1 VAGPAKLSQFSVV
14 PQRDTIF
21 NELYRPICATWSMAT
36 YFHYWIGAGALALL
50 AMIVPVWLIVDDKPL
65 EAVLIGFPVIA
76 LLAGFIA
83 MSIGFLRK
91 E

>member
-1 VAGPAKLSQFSVV
+1 
-14 PQRDTIF
+14 
-21 NELYRPICATWSMAT
+21 MAT
-36 YFHYWIGAGALALL
+36 YFHYWIGAGALAVL

-65 EAVLIGFPVIA
+65 EAALIGFPVLA

-83 MSIGFLRK
+83 MSIGLLRK